1 MYPVVKQSCGTWC
14 TDLLYVW
21 IGVQTNYYV
30 PLAAVISDITH
41 ELGNTGCRHFM
52 CIFVRDYYI
61 YIIIIFLLSSILLW
75 TSVLCIANV

>member
-52 CIFVRDYYI
+52 CIFVRDYYN
-61 YIIIIFLLSSILLW
+61 YILL
-75 TSVLCIANV
+75 LFFFAI